1 MIRHLQRN
9 LSKAVDASKKA
20 KVDMKR
26 GAFVKVNEATGDV
39 ELAVALANVN
49 GIAVRDVVVDT
60 DVAMGIPVSDYSD
73 TQDIVKA
80 GEFVGVETIQVG
92 ERYATTEYLDTL
104 VDADVVADKYLA
116 VANGKLIA
124 SATATKIISL
134 GWVQDNE
141 HKLLGYKFV

>member
-104 VDADVVADKYLA
+104 VDADVVADKYLD